1 MLYGVLDN
9 SIKVSKQSLGLMVF
23 FYLIILTGV
32 GGIWE
37 KICLFLILAVCFLQ
51 IELDVTRAIK
61 NSRNLQ
67 NMMCFGVILCYIV
80 MCFSEAMQTEADTI
94 IDSFLMMILAMIYFY
109 YKSDLKEKEDRKKKF
124 DDVDDLIDFGHSSA
138 KKKKTSVDS
147 LFKNNFPYLLIV
159 FTIKM
164 SYFFD
169 REKSLNFPENKTLA
183 SYKRLV

>member
-32 GGIWE
+32 GGLWE
-37 KICLFLILAVCFLQ
+37 KICLLLILAICFLQ

-61 NSRNLQ
+61 NSRNFQ

-109 YKSDLKEKEDRKKKF
+109 YKSDLKEK
-124 DDVDDLIDFGHSSA
+124 
-138 KKKKTSVDS
+138 
-147 LFKNNFPYLLIV
+147 
-159 FTIKM
+159 
-164 SYFFD
+164 
-169 REKSLNFPENKTLA
+169 
-183 SYKRLV
+183 